1 MLLKNPNRVRPEQVR
16 RGRLRRVKNPNRVRP
31 ERVQSEEKVKKIEN
45 GLDVGV
51 SHLMKEGISEKKVEQ
66 DANEMKAFNFGLL
79 DVTLNFGKSTSQSRI
94 PLNFIFKCKL
104 CFAIFN
110 KKENSNRC

>member
-1 MLLKNPNRVRPEQVR
+1 MNRKLKTSSTILLE
-16 RGRLRRVKNPNRVRP
+16 
-31 ERVQSEEKVKKIEN
+31 
-45 GLDVGV
+45 D
-51 SHLMKEGISEKKVEQ
+51 KEGISEKKVEQ
-66 DANEMKAFNFGLL
+66 DDNALKEGIIEKKVEQDVNEMKGFNFGLL
-79 DVTLNFGKSTSQSRI
+79 DVTLNFGKSTSRSRI